1 MFSKYLIH
9 TNLWIAAC
17 ALAGTWQTTILSG
30 GNIGMAFNYPGF
42 VFSATLLLY
51 SIHRIIG
58 VHRVG
63 KFTNLGRFKIV
74 KSRRRLIY
82 LLAALSSV
90 FSFYFFL
97 KLRLSTQLLLVIP
110 SAVALLYVLPVLK
123 GNSKRLR
130 DLDFVKA
137 FLIAPVWAWVTV
149 VAPAGELSRSLFS
162 TQVILF
168 SLERIF
174 FLFAL
179 TIPFD
184 IRDLEV
190 DRHTQVKTIPAIIGV
205 KKSNILSVFSL
216 IAMSLMTAINYALDG
231 ISLGGLSAIFL
242 SALTAA
248 FFILRADEQKPDWY
262 FSGLLDGMM
271 ILQFALVWFLH

>member
-17 ALAGTWQTTILSG
+17 ALAGTWQTFIILG
-30 GNIGMAFNYPGF
+30 GNIGVAFNYAGF
-42 VFSATLLLY
+42 VFWATLLLY
-51 SIHRIIG
+51 GMHRIIG

-82 LLAALSSV
+82 LLAVLSSG
-90 FSFYFFL
+90 FSLYFFI

-110 SAVALLYVLPVLK
+110 SSIALLYVLPVLK

-137 FLIAPVWAWVTV
+137 FLIAPVWTWVTV
-149 VAPAGELSRSLFS
+149 VVPAAELSHPLLS
-162 TQVILF
+162 TQMILF

-174 FLFAL
+174 CSSCA
-179 TIPFD
+179 IPCNG
-184 IRDLEV
+184 RN
-190 DRHTQVKTIPAIIGV
+190 R
-205 KKSNILSVFSL
+205 
-216 IAMSLMTAINYALDG
+216 
-231 ISLGGLSAIFL
+231 
-242 SALTAA
+242 
-248 FFILRADEQKPDWY
+248 
-262 FSGLLDGMM
+262 
-271 ILQFALVWFLH
+271 